1 MRLSSTQ
8 IATFL
13 GILIVFSSFDSE
25 NKLSKKVVV
34 ENKLHFDRNEVV
46 SIRLNAYKCLSK
58 IKYFGG
64 LLVKNATGKLL
75 VTQLIDTNLDG
86 TPDELLFQASIP
98 AMSKVVYTLFI
109 DKESNQ
115 KSPVSVTTTYARF
128 IPERID
134 DFAWENDRVAF
145 RTYGPK
151 AQRLTEAGRTDGTLS
166 SGIDLWLKKVNYSI
180 IDSWYAKNVAMPGYY
195 HIEHGE
201 GYDPYHVGG
210 SRGTGG
216 TGIWEKDSLHI
227 SKNYTKYRVIAT
239 GPLRTIFELDYASW
253 SKYGV
258 TENKRISLD
267 LGSNFSKF
275 ENKISATSK
284 IPNYTLGITL
294 HKEKG
299 VVAINAKKGIFRHWE
314 PIDDSFVGEGIII
327 DPNLVKT
334 AMNNHSKAADQSQI
348 LVVTEPKNST
358 SKYNITYLTHNSNH
372 AVQTEIKEVIEP
384 NSYILTYYVG
394 FAWTGSGQVQSVQDW
409 DAMLEKQAQII
420 QNTLLVIIK

>member
-1 MRLSSTQ
+1 MKFNLKNISCL
-8 IATFL
+8 L
-13 GILIVFSSFDSE
+13 GILILFSSFDSE
-25 NKLSKKVVV
+25 NKLSIKVVV

-46 SIRLNAYKCLSK
+46 AIRLNAYKCLSK
-58 IKYFGG
+58 IKDFSAI
-64 LLVKNATGKLL
+64 LVKDATGKLL

-86 TPDELLFQASIP
+86 TPDELLFQAIVP
-98 AMSKVVYTLFI
+98 ARSKVVYTLFT
-109 DKESNQ
+109 DKESNP
-115 KSPVSVTTTYARF
+115 KSPVSAVTTYARF
-128 IPERID
+128 VPERID

-145 RTYGPK
+145 RTYGPE

-180 IDSWYAKNVAMPGYY
+180 IDSWYAKNVVVPGYY

-201 GYDPYHVGG
+201 GYDPYHVGR

-239 GPLRTIFELDYASW
+239 GPLRTIFELDYAPW

-258 TENKRISLD
+258 KETKRISLD

-275 ENKISATSK
+275 ENKISASST

-299 VVAINAKKGIFRHWE
+299 VVGINAQKGVFRHWE
-314 PIDDSFVGEGIII
+314 PIDDSFVGEGIVIN
-327 DPNLVKT
+327 PKVVKS
-334 AMNNHSKAADQSQI
+334 AMDHRSKAVEQSQI
-348 LVVTEPKNST
+348 LVVTAPKN
-358 SKYNITYLTHNSNH
+358 N
-372 AVQTEIKEVIEP
+372 
-384 NSYILTYYVG
+384 ILTYYVG
-394 FAWTGSGQVQSVQDW
+394 FAWTGSAQVKSVQDW
-409 DAMLEKQAQII
+409 DAMLDKQAQIVKEPLAV
-420 QNTLLVIIK
+420 TIK

>member
-1 MRLSSTQ
+1 MKLS
-8 IATFL
+8 IKNIICFF
-13 GILIVFSSFDSE
+13 GIIVLFSSFGSKD
-25 NKLSKKVVV
+25 KLSKKVVV

-46 SIRLNAYKCLSK
+46 SIRLKAYKCLSN
-58 IKYFGG
+58 IKYFSAA
-64 LLVKNATGKLL
+64 LVKDATGKLL

-86 TPDELLFQASIP
+86 TPDELLFQASVP
-98 AMSKVVYTLFI
+98 AMSKVAYTLFM
-109 DKESNQ
+109 DKESNL
-115 KSPVSVTTTYARF
+115 KSPVSATTTYARF
-128 IPERID
+128 VPERID

-145 RTYGPK
+145 RTYGPE

-180 IDSWYAKNVAMPGYY
+180 IDSWYAKNVKAPGYY

-216 TGIWEKDSLHI
+216 TGIWEKDSLYI

-239 GPLRTIFELDYASW
+239 GPLRTIFELDYAPW

-258 TENKRISLD
+258 KETKRISLD

-275 ENKISATSK
+275 ENKISATNK

-314 PIDDSFVGEGIII
+314 PIDDSFVGEGIVVN
-327 DPNLVKT
+327 PGVVKT
-334 AMNNHSKAADQSQI
+334 AMDHRSKAADQSQI
-348 LVVTEPKNST
+348 LVVTEPKKDT
-358 SKYNITYLTHNSNH
+358 
-372 AVQTEIKEVIEP
+372 
-384 NSYILTYYVG
+384 LTYYVG

-409 DAMLEKQAQII
+409 DAMLEKQAQ
-420 QNTLLVIIK
+420 VIKNPLAVTIK

>member
-1 MRLSSTQ
+1 MNLK
-8 IATFL
+8 INKIVFFI
-13 GILIVFSSFDSE
+13 GILILFSSFDSE

-34 ENKLHFDRNEVV
+34 ENKLHFDRSEVV

-58 IKYFGG
+58 IKDFSTV
-64 LLVKNATGKLL
+64 LVKDAAGKLL

-86 TPDELLFQASIP
+86 TPDELLFQASVP
-98 AMSKVVYTLFI
+98 AKSKVSYTLFT
-109 DKESNQ
+109 DSKLKTPKSSN
-115 KSPVSVTTTYARF
+115 TTYARF
-128 IPERID
+128 VPERID

-145 RTYGPK
+145 RTYGPE

-180 IDSWYAKNVAMPGYY
+180 IDSWYAKNVVAPGYY

-201 GYDPYHVGG
+201 GYDPYHVGS
-210 SRGTGG
+210 SRGSGG
-216 TGIWEKDSLHI
+216 TGIWENDSLHI

-258 TENKRISLD
+258 KETKRISLD

-275 ENKISATSK
+275 ENKISSTSK

-294 HKEKG
+294 HKEQGVVVINAQKG
-299 VVAINAKKGIFRHWE
+299 VFRHWE
-314 PIDDSFVGEGIII
+314 PIDDSFVGEGIVI
-327 DPNLVKT
+327 DPSVLKT
-334 AMNNHSKAADQSQI
+334 AMNHHSKAADQSQI
-348 LVVTEPKNST
+348 LVVTEPKNDT
-358 SKYNITYLTHNSNH
+358 
-372 AVQTEIKEVIEP
+372 
-384 NSYILTYYVG
+384 LTYYVG
-394 FAWTGSGQVQSVQDW
+394 FAWTGSGQVKSVQDW

-420 QNTLLVIIK
+420 QNPLLVTIK